1 MKNEEIHQRVT
12 RSVAELQGSLMAGRS
27 EELERYL
34 ATMAKFPSYS
44 WHNVILIATQRPD
57 ATRVA
62 GFRAWRRLG
71 RWVRAGERG
80 IAIRAPVRMHRR
92 EDPDP
97 EEDVR
102 WFRAVHVFDIAQTD
116 GQSLPDLPVASGD
129 PGAAVQH
136 LLAFASARGIT
147 VSFEDLGGPAGLSS
161 GGRVCE
167 QRALSPGE
175 TCSVLVHELA
185 HELLHRDAVPD
196 RPARR
201 VRETEAEAVAF
212 VVCQALGL
220 SSLAASRDYIALY
233 QGDAA
238 LLTRCLAR
246 IQRAALEIL
255 HALEEAMPLAVVG
268 GAQANAA

>member
-1 MKNEEIHQRVT
+1 MKNEEVHQRVT
-12 RSVAELQGSLMAGRS
+12 RSVAELQASLMAGKS
-27 EELERYL
+27 GELERYL
-34 ATMAKFPSYS
+34 TAMAKFPSYS

-80 IAIRAPVRMHRR
+80 IAIRAPVRMQRR

-116 GQSLPDLPVASGD
+116 GQPLPDLPVASGD
-129 PGAAVQH
+129 TGAAVEH
-136 LLAFASARGIT
+136 LLVFASARGIGVT
-147 VSFEDLGGPAGLSS
+147 FEDLGGPAGLSS
-161 GGRVCE
+161 GGRVCV

-185 HELLHRDAVPD
+185 HELLHRDAVSD
-196 RPARR
+196 RPSRR
-201 VRETEAEAVAF
+201 VQETEAEAVAF
-212 VVCQALGL
+212 VVCRALGL

-233 QGDAA
+233 EGDAS
-238 LLTRCLAR
+238 LLARCLAR

-268 GAQANAA
+268 EAQANAA